1 MARQSKGIGSPAS
14 TPRSGRKSQINSPSS
29 STAADGTGPD
39 SGLQSTPTRKRGRP
53 HSTPENPSTRQ
64 RFASPKSTT
73 CQTPVSCSGGRR
85 NGRPGTPTKV
95 CCKIKSP
102 RKRLVDVLDQKPK
115 WNPRD
120 CSHLNAVKEALHVS
134 TVPAD
139 LTCRE
144 EEQEQV
150 LGFCKRCI
158 QQEKSGSL
166 YVSGSPG
173 TGKSL
178 VMEKVKCLAA
188 DWAKEAGLQLELL
201 SINCTSV
208 SDSSEIFRR
217 IRDKYAGKKKQGSS
231 GSPLK
236 HLHNLLSIP
245 KRSSV
250 RKMMLLIVDEIDF
263 LLTKDRSV
271 LHDLFMITTLPLSRC
286 VLIGIANSIDLA
298 DRFLPKLHSLNCKP
312 LVITFRAYSKDQ
324 ILKILQKRISAFP
337 YYVFQPHAL
346 EICARKVA
354 AVSGDIRKALDSC
367 RLAVET
373 LEAELHSATNLT
385 VVSSQMTSTAQH
397 MPLSIEGLPSHE
409 SDLVRIDHM
418 ANALSKTFKSAVV
431 NTIQSLPLHQQMIL
445 CSAVKSS
452 SIKRNISEPELYKS
466 YSELAR
472 SKKMSPASILE
483 FASISG
489 LLAEQGLIKFGKSRN
504 DKFKMLT
511 LQVDTTDVIFALQ
524 GNPLFS
530 DCLQSDH

>member
-1 MARQSKGIGSPAS
+1 MANQSKSSRSPAS
-14 TPRSGRKSQINSPSS
+14 TPRSGRKSQMSTRSS
-29 STAADGTGPD
+29 STPTDDGRIDPEP
-39 SGLQSTPTRKRGRP
+39 QSTPTRKRGLP
-53 HSTPENPSTRQ
+53 ESGSENSSTPPSTRR
-64 RFASPKSTT
+64 RFASPKSAP
-73 CQTPVSCSGGRR
+73 CQTTVGEGRRSGGL
-85 NGRPGTPTKV
+85 GTPTKV

-102 RKRLVDVLDQKPK
+102 RKRLMDVLDQQPK

-120 CSHLNAVKEALHVS
+120 PSHLNAVKAALHVS

-150 LGFCKRCI
+150 FGFCKRCV

-178 VMEKVKCLAA
+178 AMEKVKSLAS

-201 SINCTSV
+201 SINCTSI
-208 SDSSEIFRR
+208 SDSSEIFKR
-217 IRDKYAGKKKQGSS
+217 IYEKYAGRKKQGST
-231 GSPLK
+231 GSTLE
-236 HLHNLLSIP
+236 HLHKLLSVH
-245 KRSSV
+245 KRAPI

-263 LLTKDRSV
+263 LLTKDKSV
-271 LHDLFMITTLPLSRC
+271 LHELFMITTLPHSRC
-286 VLIGIANSIDLA
+286 VLIGVANSIDLA
-298 DRFLPKLHSLNCKP
+298 DRFLPKLHALNCKP

-337 YYVFQPHAL
+337 YHVFQPYAL

-354 AVSGDIRKALDSC
+354 AVSGDMRKALDSC
-367 RLAVET
+367 RLSIEI
-373 LEAELHSATNLT
+373 LEAELYSAANPSAVLPQ
-385 VVSSQMTSTAQH
+385 VLSVEGVASQE
-397 MPLSIEGLPSHE
+397 P
-409 SDLVRIDHM
+409 DLVRIDHM

-452 SIKRNISEPELYKS
+452 NVKRNISEPELYKC

-472 SKKMSPASILE
+472 SKKMSPASIME
-483 FASISG
+483 FVNISG
-489 LLAEQGLIKFGKSRN
+489 LLAEQGLIKVRKSRN

-511 LQVDTTDVIFALQ
+511 LQIDTTDVVFALQ
-524 GNPLFS
+524 GNSLFV